1 MFEPTQATP
10 LPPCSAAAKSFTKLM
25 HKISGDSIDPIRLKV
40 IAPLP
45 THPNATT
52 PLPTQPKVMLGINP
66 PLNPHPPP
74 PTPTLIN

>member
-1 MFEPTQATP
+1 MFEPTQTTP
-10 LPPCSAAAKSFTKLM
+10 LPHCSAAAKSFTELM
-25 HKISGDSIDPIRLKV
+25 HEISGNSIDPIHLKV

-66 PLNPHPPP
+66 PLNPPPH
-74 PTPTLIN
+74 TNIN